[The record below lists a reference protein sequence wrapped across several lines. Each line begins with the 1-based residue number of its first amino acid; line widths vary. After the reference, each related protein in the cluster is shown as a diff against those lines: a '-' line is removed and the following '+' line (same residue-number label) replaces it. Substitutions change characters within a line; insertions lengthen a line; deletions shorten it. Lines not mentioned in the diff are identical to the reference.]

1 LVSTLEAARKLMSG
15 RGWLSQTPPSFG
27 QSVLT
32 RCLLQKFDAGATI
45 YGSGDPPGGMYG
57 LVSGAF
63 SVSVVQ
69 GERGPY
75 FAHFFGPGDW
85 FGEGPAISGRT
96 RIVGLSAVRE
106 TEVLYLSLRSVDEI
120 LREQPASWR
129 FFAALTL
136 GKLEVAM
143 WAIDDLMM
151 RDSFKRFV
159 AVLLRLG
166 GCRAATP
173 PGEVP
178 TVVHVS
184 QEDLA
189 AMANVSRSTAN
200 AILGRLEAEGH
211 VRQSYR
217 QIGIVSPDVLR
228 SMLVE

>member
-1 LVSTLEAARKLMSG
+1 VNRMKAARDVAS
-15 RGWLSQTPPSFG
+15 RHGWLSQTPPSFCRA
-27 QSVLT
+27 VLD
-32 RCLLQKFDAGATI
+32 RCTLQKVAAGATI
-45 YGSGDPPGGMYG
+45 YATGDPPGGMYG
-57 LVSGAF
+57 LISGAF
-63 SVSVVQ
+63 RVSVAQ

-85 FGEGPAISGRT
+85 FGEGPAISGRS
-96 RIVGLSAVRE
+96 RIVGLCAARDSE
-106 TEVLYLSLRSVDEI
+106 LLHLSLRSVDDI

-129 FFAALTL
+129 LFAALTL

-173 PGEVP
+173 SGEAP
-178 TVVHVS
+178 IAVHVS
-184 QEDLA
+184 QDDLA

-200 AILGRLEAEGH
+200 AILRRLEAGGH
-211 VRQSYR
+211 IKQSYR
-217 QIGIVSPDVLR
+217 QIAIVSPDGLR